1 MAVLLVMVFGLVAVE
16 RLGKAVP
23 MVEPWGAVGHHLV
36 ALGGESVCRQLR
48 LWRLCDDSAGVGD
61 VREVERVHS
70 SWATAVSGSRGLFSR
85 GRPNSEL

>member
-1 MAVLLVMVFGLVAVE
+1 VAVLLVMVFGLVAVE

-48 LWRLCDDSAGVGD
+48 LW
-61 VREVERVHS
+61 
-70 SWATAVSGSRGLFSR
+70 
-85 GRPNSEL
+85 